1 MNSLFLKMLQAR
13 GSEYLTLD
21 KQGTIV
27 SASPGAARFSDTPE
41 QVIVGIDVTFAF
53 PELLGLEDILG
64 SIWAGEMEDFSLT
77 AIARIL
83 PSRQPIYFDIHIFT
97 NLESDCEINKLI
109 CLLEDATER
118 RVLEQSLVQNS
129 NETNLLVNR
138 LRISKDYIDKVVAS
152 MADVLIV
159 TNSLGVIK
167 TINQATIDLFGYT
180 EDELI
185 GQSIFLIVRDALI
198 VPDKPTKCQT
208 KYGVNLVISFSYSTL
223 EIDIEL
229 SPELVYIGR
238 NITELKRQQKRQE
251 LQYAIA
257 QVLTTSNSLIQSVS
271 TILETI
277 CQHLDWDLGELWMP
291 EYPESLQLYLV
302 DSWSNPEIDLA
313 EFTKGQKLI
322 SIDYNKGM
330 AGKVWADGEPDWII
344 EIADE
349 TDIVARD
356 YLVKYGLHS
365 AFSFPIVGNSADN
378 QPLSLLEDKLLPI
391 SEYKPINDDLEDDL
405 TKPKQSILG
414 VMTFFSQDSHNLDLD
429 QLYLMKSIGYQIGQY
444 VNRKQTEVALYNQQ
458 EKTNRLLLNI
468 LPESIAT
475 QLKEDSK
482 IIAETFDDVT
492 VLFADLVGFT
502 NLSSQIS
509 AIELVELLNRIFSE
523 FDYLTELHSLEKI
536 KTIGDCYMVVGG
548 MPERNDHHA
557 SSIAEM
563 ALGMQQVINSFNQLS
578 HHQLSL
584 RIGINTG
591 SVVAGVI
598 GIKKFIYDLWGDT
611 VNTASRMESQ
621 GLPNMIQVTATTYDL
636 LKENYHFSERGTIN
650 IKGKGE
656 MKTYI
661 LEGRK

>member
-1 MNSLFLKMLQAR
+1 MLQAR

-21 KQGTIV
+21 KQGIII
-27 SASPGAARFSDTPE
+27 SASPGADRFSDTPK
-41 QVIVGIDVTFAF
+41 QVIIGTDVTFAF
-53 PELLGLEDILG
+53 PELLGLEDVLR
-64 SIWAGEMEDFSLT
+64 SIWVGEMEDFSLT
-77 AIARIL
+77 AIARVL
-83 PSRQPIYFDIHIFT
+83 PQQQPIYFDIHIFT
-97 NLESDCEINKLI
+97 NPENNSDTNRLI

-138 LRISKDYIDKVVAS
+138 LRIAKTYIDQIVAS

-167 TINQATIDLFGYT
+167 TINQATINLFGYN
-180 EDELI
+180 ENELI
-185 GQSIFLIVRDALI
+185 DQSIFLIVRDALI
-198 VPDKPTKCQT
+198 IPDKPTKCQT
-208 KYGVNLVISFSYSTL
+208 KQGINLAISFSFSTL
-223 EIDIEL
+223 EIDADL
-229 SPELVYIGR
+229 PPELVYIGR

-257 QVLTTSNSLIQSVS
+257 QVLTTSKSLIQSVPI
-271 TILETI
+271 ILETI

-291 EYPESLQLYLV
+291 KSPDNLQLSLV
-302 DSWSNPEIDLA
+302 DSWSNPEMGLA
-313 EFTKGQKLI
+313 EFTASQRQI
-322 SIDYNKGM
+322 NIDYNKGM
-330 AGKVWADGEPDWII
+330 AGKVWAEGEPDWII

-349 TDIVARD
+349 TGIIDRD
-356 YLVKYGLHS
+356 SLVKYRLHS
-365 AFSFPIVGNSADN
+365 AFSFPIIGNNTDN
-378 QPLSLLEDKLLPI
+378 KPSLKLGRQAI
-391 SEYKPINDDLEDDL
+391 DDEDDL
-405 TKPKQSILG
+405 DNDLDDDLILIKPKRTVLG

-444 VNRKQTEVALYNQQ
+444 VNRKQVEVDLYSQQ

-502 NLSSQIS
+502 NLSSRIS
-509 AIELVELLNRIFSE
+509 AIELVELLNKIFSE
-523 FDYLTELHSLEKI
+523 FDYLTELYNLEKI

-548 MPERNDHHA
+548 MPERNHHHA

-563 ALGMQQVINSFNQLS
+563 ALGMQQVIYSFNRLS
-578 HHQLSL
+578 QYQLSL

-621 GLPNMIQVTATTYDL
+621 GIPNTIQVTAITYDR
-636 LKENYHFSERGTIN
+636 LKEFYNFSERGTMD

>member
-13 GSEYLTLD
+13 GSEYLALD
-21 KQGTIV
+21 KHGIIIG
-27 SASPGAARFSDTPE
+27 ASPGAARFSDAPE
-41 QVIVGIDVTFAF
+41 QVMVGKEVTVSF
-53 PELLGLEDILG
+53 PELLGLEDILE
-64 SIWAGEMEDFSLT
+64 SIWVGEMNDFSLT

-83 PSRQPIYFDIHIFT
+83 PGQQPIYFDIHIFT
-97 NLESDCEINKLI
+97 NPENNSETNRLI
-109 CLLEDATER
+109 CLLDDATER

-138 LRISKDYIDKVVAS
+138 LRIAKNYIDQVVAS

-159 TNSLGVIK
+159 TNSLGIIK
-167 TINQATIDLFGYT
+167 TINQATIDLFGYS
-180 EDELI
+180 ENELI
-185 GQSIFLIVRDALI
+185 DQSIFLIVRDALI
-198 VPDKPTKCQT
+198 VPDKPTRCQT
-208 KYGVNLVISFSYSTL
+208 KHGVNLIISFSYSTL
-223 EIDIEL
+223 EIDTEL
-229 SPELVYIGR
+229 PPELVYIGR

-257 QVLTTSNSLIQSVS
+257 QVLTTSDSLIQSVPI
-271 TILETI
+271 ILETI
-277 CQHLDWDLGELWMP
+277 CQHLGWDLGELWMP
-291 EYPESLQLYLV
+291 KPPENLQLYLV
-302 DSWSNPEIDLA
+302 DSWSNPEIGLA
-313 EFTKGQKLI
+313 EFTVSQKQI
-322 SIDYNKGM
+322 NIDYNKGM
-330 AGKVWADGEPDWII
+330 AGKVWAEGEPDWII

-349 TDIVARD
+349 TGIIDRNS
-356 YLVKYGLHS
+356 LVKYGLHS
-365 AFSFPIVGNSADN
+365 AFSFPIIGNNSDDK
-378 QPLSLLEDKLLPI
+378 SLPESDRQVI
-391 SEYKPINDDLEDDL
+391 YDDEDDL
-405 TKPKQSILG
+405 DDNSILIKPKRSILG

-444 VNRKQTEVALYNQQ
+444 VNRKQAEVALYNQQ

-502 NLSSQIS
+502 NLSSRIS
-509 AIELVELLNRIFSE
+509 AIELVELLNKIFSE
-523 FDYLTELHSLEKI
+523 FDYLTELYNLEKI

-563 ALGMQQVINSFNQLS
+563 ALGMQQVIHRFNRLS
-578 HHQLSL
+578 QHELSL

-621 GLPNMIQVTATTYDL
+621 GLPNTIQVTAITYDR
-636 LKENYHFSERGTIN
+636 LKEFYNFSERGTID

>member
-21 KQGTIV
+21 RRGTII
-27 SASPGAARFSDTPE
+27 SASPGATRFSDNPE
-41 QVIVGIDVTFAF
+41 QIIVGTDVTVSF
-53 PELLGLEDILG
+53 PELLGLEDILE
-64 SIWAGEMEDFSLT
+64 SIWVGGMEDFSLT

-83 PSRQPIYFDIHIFT
+83 PGQQPIYFDIHIFT
-97 NLESDCEINKLI
+97 DPENNGETNRLI

-138 LRISKDYIDKVVAS
+138 LRIAKNYIDQVVAS

-167 TINQATIDLFGYT
+167 TINQATIDLFGYS

-185 GQSIFLIVRDALI
+185 DQSIFLIVRDALVI
-198 VPDKPTKCQT
+198 PDKPTKCQT

-223 EIDIEL
+223 EVDAEL
-229 SPELVYIGR
+229 PPELVYIGR

-257 QVLTTSNSLIQSVS
+257 QVLTTSNSLVQSVPI
-271 TILETI
+271 ILETI
-277 CQHLDWDLGELWMP
+277 CQHLGWDLGELWMP
-291 EYPESLQLYLV
+291 KPPENLQLYLV
-302 DSWSNPEIDLA
+302 DSWSNPEIGLA
-313 EFTKGQKLI
+313 EFTAGQRQI
-322 SIDYNKGM
+322 RIDYNKGM
-330 AGKVWADGEPDWII
+330 AGKVWAEGEPDWII

-349 TDIVARD
+349 TEIIDRES
-356 YLVKYGLHS
+356 LVRYGLHS
-365 AFSFPIVGNSADN
+365 AFSFPIIGNNSDGK
-378 QPLSLLEDKLLPI
+378 SSSESDKQVIDL
-391 SEYKPINDDLEDDL
+391 DDLDDNLTL
-405 TKPKQSILG
+405 TKRRQAILG
-414 VMTFFSQDSHNLDLD
+414 VMTFFSQESHNLDLD

-444 VNRKQTEVALYNQQ
+444 INRKQTEVALFNQQ

-509 AIELVELLNRIFSE
+509 AIELVELLNKIFSE
-523 FDYLTELHSLEKI
+523 FDYLTELYGLEKI

-548 MPERNDHHA
+548 MPERNEDHA

-563 ALGMQQVINSFNQLS
+563 ALGMQQVINSFNRLS
-578 HHQLSL
+578 QHQLSL

-621 GLPNMIQVTATTYDL
+621 GVPNTIQVTAITYDR
-636 LKENYHFSERGTIN
+636 LKEFYNFSERGTID

>member
-1 MNSLFLKMLQAR
+1 MLQAR

-21 KQGTIV
+21 RRGTII
-27 SASPGAARFSDTPE
+27 SASPGATRFSDNPE
-41 QVIVGIDVTFAF
+41 QIIVGTDVTVSF
-53 PELLGLEDILG
+53 PELLGLEDILE
-64 SIWAGEMEDFSLT
+64 SIWVGGMEDFSLT

-83 PSRQPIYFDIHIFT
+83 PGQQPIYFDIHIFT
-97 NLESDCEINKLI
+97 DPENNGETNRLI

-138 LRISKDYIDKVVAS
+138 LRIAKNYIDQVVAS

-167 TINQATIDLFGYT
+167 TINQATIDLFGYS

-185 GQSIFLIVRDALI
+185 DQSIFLIVRDALVI
-198 VPDKPTKCQT
+198 PDKPTKCQT

-223 EIDIEL
+223 EVDAEL
-229 SPELVYIGR
+229 PPELVYIGR

-257 QVLTTSNSLIQSVS
+257 QVLTTSNSLVQSVPI
-271 TILETI
+271 ILETI
-277 CQHLDWDLGELWMP
+277 CQHLGWDLGELWMP
-291 EYPESLQLYLV
+291 KPPENLQLYLV
-302 DSWSNPEIDLA
+302 DSWSNPEIGLA
-313 EFTKGQKLI
+313 EFTAGQRQI
-322 SIDYNKGM
+322 RIDYNKGM
-330 AGKVWADGEPDWII
+330 AGKVWAEGEPDWII

-349 TDIVARD
+349 TEIIDRES
-356 YLVKYGLHS
+356 LVRYGLHS
-365 AFSFPIVGNSADN
+365 AFSFPIIGNNSDGK
-378 QPLSLLEDKLLPI
+378 SSSESDKQVIDL
-391 SEYKPINDDLEDDL
+391 DDLDDNLTL
-405 TKPKQSILG
+405 TKRRQAILG
-414 VMTFFSQDSHNLDLD
+414 VMTFFSQESHNLDLD

-444 VNRKQTEVALYNQQ
+444 INRKQTEVALFNQQ

-509 AIELVELLNRIFSE
+509 AIELVELLNKIFSE
-523 FDYLTELHSLEKI
+523 FDYLTELYGLEKI

-548 MPERNDHHA
+548 MPERNEDHA

-563 ALGMQQVINSFNQLS
+563 ALGMQQVINSFNRLS
-578 HHQLSL
+578 QHQLSL

-621 GLPNMIQVTATTYDL
+621 GVPNTIQVTAITYDR
-636 LKENYHFSERGTIN
+636 LKEFYNFSERGTID